1 MHRRG
6 KSDNGCDEN
15 VLQGGMKL
23 SENKLNTNN
32 YYYYYVYYV
41 SFWEHNKGV
50 KYTSM
55 VFVWILTDFE
65 KYLLLQSLVEFPRAV
80 SLVMVIL

>member
-1 MHRRG
+1 MYI
-6 KSDNGCDEN
+6 
-15 VLQGGMKL
+15 M
-23 SENKLNTNN
+23 
-32 YYYYYVYYV
+32 Y

-65 KYLLLQSLVEFPRAV
+65 KYLLFQSLVEFPRAV